1 MNKCFVCN
9 KKLSENIL
17 DLGLSPIAN
26 NLESN
31 IIQSQNAKKYPLN
44 LSICRSN
51 CNHVQI
57 SEILDQKEIFNNY
70 FYMPS
75 VSKTLTNH
83 LKEISNDIKKKYKV
97 NNNSLIVDIGSNDG
111 TFLESA
117 SNISKNILG
126 VDPAKNLSDIANKKG
141 IKTINDFFSKKLAK
155 EIKNKYGKADFIIT
169 TNTFAHTP
177 KINDFVEGLRE
188 LISDEGI
195 IIIEIHYLGSMVED
209 NSFDTIYHEHFSY
222 WSLNN
227 LNNLFTRFGFNIFD
241 ASVLPIHHG
250 QLRVYL
256 SKSKKFKKTK
266 SFIELLEKEEEED
279 LIGKKLEIFCE
290 KTLNIKKNLLDLL
303 EKISKNN
310 EKVYGYGAPAKAS
323 TLINFIGENNLK
335 YIYDKSSLKQGKYIP
350 GTSIK
355 IKNPS
360 DIQYDKPDY
369 IFLFAWNF
377 SKEIIGDLKNNFSF
391 KGKLIIPIPDIRIID
406 LD

>member
-97 NNNSLIVDIGSNDG
+97 NSNSLIVDIGSNDG

-227 LNNLFTRFGFNIFD
+227 INNLFTRFGFNIFD

-279 LIGKKLEIFCE
+279 LVGKKLEIFCE

-335 YIYDKSSLKQGKYIP
+335 YIYDKSSLKQGKFIP

>member
-26 NLESN
+26 NLESD
-31 IIQSQNAKKYPLN
+31 IIQSQGAKKYPLN

-57 SEILDQKEIFNNY
+57 SEIVDQKEIFNNY

-75 VSKTLTNH
+75 ISKTLTKH
-83 LKEISNDIKKKYKV
+83 LKEISKDISKKFKV
-97 NNNSLIVDIGSNDG
+97 NSNSFIVDIGSNDG

-117 SNISKNILG
+117 SDISKNIIG
-126 VDPAKNLSDIANKKG
+126 IDPAKNLSDIANRKG
-141 IKTINDFFSKKLAK
+141 IKTINDFFSKDLAK
-155 EIKNKYGKADFIIT
+155 EMKKKYGKADFIIS

-188 LISDEGI
+188 LISDEGV
-195 IIIEIHYLGSMVED
+195 IIIEIHYLGSMIED

-250 QLRVYL
+250 QLRIYL
-256 SKSKKFKKTK
+256 SKSEKFKKTK
-266 SFIELLEKEEEED
+266 SFINLLEKEDKED
-279 LIGKKLEIFCE
+279 LIGEKLEIFCK
-290 KTLNIKKNLLDLL
+290 KTLHIKNNLLDLL
-303 EKISKNN
+303 EKISKNG
-310 EKVYGYGAPAKAS
+310 KTVYGYGAPAKAS

-335 YIYDKSSLKQGKYIP
+335 YIYDKSNLKQGKFIP

-355 IKNPS
+355 IKDPS
-360 DIQYDKPDY
+360 NIQFDKPDY

-377 SKEIIGDLKNNFSF
+377 SKEVIDDLKNKFSF
-391 KGKLIIPIPDIRIID
+391 KGKLIIPIPDLKIIE
-406 LD
+406 LN

>member
-335 YIYDKSSLKQGKYIP
+335 YVYDKSSLKQGKYIP

>member
-57 SEILDQKEIFNNY
+57 SEIVDQKEIFNNY

-279 LIGKKLEIFCE
+279 LVGKKLEIFCE

>member
-97 NNNSLIVDIGSNDG
+97 NSNSLIVDIGSNDG